1 MESKEAKII
10 ELTEAVNLFAK
21 RAETVIEDTKKELK
35 RQVEEGEFS
44 FLVAGSEL
52 MDPDLMDFS
61 EELLAALKHS
71 KINKSLLLKQ
81 IVAKKW
87 FEMTYEEYESPQQ
100 YKKPL
105 VNEFKVISLGGDKR
119 VSAPREIKI
128 DLSFNFKEEF
138 PTLIEFKNFVKENI
152 GPENYTVEFYL
163 SQLEED
169 VYLPFNTDYHVS
181 RCIISPKHTAEI
193 IQLLKGDNKSN
204 KILLLT
210 EAEFKELSKENCGY
224 CISCGKISDTF
235 HEPDAENYTCSHCDE
250 DQSFGIEECLV
261 KDFIRLVAK
270 TESKLEEAF

>member
-1 MESKEAKII
+1 MGSKEAKIS

-21 RAETVIEDTKKELK
+21 RVEIVIEDTKKELK
-35 RQVEEGEFS
+35 RQVQEGEFS

-52 MDPDLMDFS
+52 MDPEFINFS
-61 EELLAALKHS
+61 EDILNALSHS

-87 FEMTYEEYESPQQ
+87 FEMTYEEYDSPQQ
-100 YKKPL
+100 YRKPL
-105 VNEFKVISLGGDKR
+105 VNEFKVISLGGDRR

-128 DLSFNFKEEF
+128 DLSFNFKEDF
-138 PTLIEFKNFVKENI
+138 PTLIEFKEFIKENI
-152 GPENYTVEFYL
+152 GSENFIVEFYL

-169 VYLPFNTDYHVS
+169 FYLPFNTDYHIS
-181 RCIISPKHTAEI
+181 RCIISPKHISEI
-193 IQLLKGDNKSN
+193 IQLLKGEKKNNKV
-204 KILLLT
+204 LLLT
-210 EAEFKELSKENCGY
+210 ETEFKELAKENCGY

-270 TESKLEEAF
+270 TESKLEEAL